1 MGAEMEGVH
10 SFEIERDA
18 LNRKLGNGFPAGSLV
33 LIEGGSGSGKSITCQ
48 RICFGLLAN
57 NASVAYISTQL
68 TTRGFI
74 AQMQSL
80 DYPIGHYLLDG
91 KLLFLPVLPLLDE
104 TKPRSN
110 FIQRLMAAKM
120 IFNHDVIII
129 DTISSLVS
137 HSTDVKKTLD
147 LVNFFKKMSSL
158 EKTTILAIDS
168 GMLDYEV
175 ANIFGAPSDI
185 YLVIKTKV
193 EKGDIRRY
201 IVVNKFAGSE
211 TRVTQSIGFRIEYWC
226 PTLQA
231 DFQRLRI
238 LYYDMKNE
246 AYYRE

>member
-57 NASVAYISTQL
+57 NVSVSYISTQL

-80 DYPIGHYLLDG
+80 DYPVGHDLLNG
-91 KLLFLPVLPLLDE
+91 KLLFLPVLPLLDG

-120 IFNHDVIII
+120 IFEKDVVII
-129 DTISSLVS
+129 DTISLLISQ
-137 HSTDVKKTLD
+137 STDYKKVLD
-147 LVNFFKKMSSL
+147 LVNFFKKMGSL
-158 EKTTILAIDS
+158 EKTIILALDS

-175 ANIFGAPSDI
+175 ASIFGAPSDI
-185 YLVIKTKV
+185 YLMIKTKV

-211 TRVTQSIGFRIEYWC
+211 ARVTQTIGFLIEYWC

-246 AYYRE
+246 AYYKE

>member
-1 MGAEMEGVH
+1 MAELK
-10 SFEIERDA
+10 SFYLERDEF
-18 LNRKLGNGFPAGSLV
+18 NRKLGDGFPPGSLV
-33 LIEGGSGSGKSITCQ
+33 VLEGGSGSGKSITCQ

-57 NASVAYISTQL
+57 NASVSYISTQL

-80 DYPIGHYLLDG
+80 DYPIGHYLLNG

-120 IFNHDVIII
+120 IFKHDVVII

-137 HSTDVKKTLD
+137 HSTDIKKTLN
-147 LVNFFKKMSSL
+147 LVNFFKKMGSL
-158 EKTTILAIDS
+158 EKTIILAIDS

-185 YLVIKTKV
+185 YLMIKTKV

-211 TRVTQSIGFRIEYWC
+211 ARVTQTIGFRIEYWC

-246 AYYRE
+246 AYYGE